1 MQNYLAHPDHQ
12 MILPNQDGQNGN
24 GSSKFEG
31 KALFIRYILKNMIL
45 TLFSNLLIDP
55 DCSFQNRYLANLPY
69 FTTIMKLKLPKLKR
83 LGLQTKE
90 DK

>member
-31 KALFIRYILKNMIL
+31 KALFIRYIHTYKK
-45 TLFSNLLIDP
+45 FSMSQIFLVDFEFHDFFFHLVVTDPNLLV
-55 DCSFQNRYLANLPY
+55 N
-69 FTTIMKLKLPKLKR
+69 K
-83 LGLQTKE
+83 TKKKSE
-90 DK
+90 T